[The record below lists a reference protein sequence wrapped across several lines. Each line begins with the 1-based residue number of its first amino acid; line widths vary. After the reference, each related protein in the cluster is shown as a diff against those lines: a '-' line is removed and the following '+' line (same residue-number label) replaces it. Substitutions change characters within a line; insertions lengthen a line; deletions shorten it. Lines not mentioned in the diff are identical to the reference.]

1 MPLVASILDAGSDQP
16 HQKAD
21 QHKSAKQHGPIP
33 HVERKKKTVCRNLHI
48 REHDLALLH
57 RNELACLIN
66 LPRWR
71 DPGCDPNATTANFVL
86 SFSFDSVGLRFGR
99 AMRIRL

>member
-1 MPLVASILDAGSDQP
+1 VASIRDDDSNQP

-33 HVERKKKTVCRNLHI
+33 HVELKKTTVCRNLHI

-57 RNELACLIN
+57 RNELA
-66 LPRWR
+66 
-71 DPGCDPNATTANFVL
+71 
-86 SFSFDSVGLRFGR
+86 
-99 AMRIRL
+99 